1 MTRLRWTFLIVIAS
15 VAALAAAADI
25 RVTPLTREGRVL
37 VSFEMPS
44 GFSDE
49 MREAVHSGL
58 PTSFTYEVEL
68 RRGVSFWF
76 DRTITSATVSAEVQ
90 FDNLTRQHKLARLID
105 GRMEHNELTAD
116 EGAVAKYL
124 TTFERLSLFAT
135 TELEPNGEYY
145 IRVRAQTRPRV
156 GWSFLWP
163 WDRSAASGYA
173 KFTFIP

>member
-1 MTRLRWTFLIVIAS
+1 MTRVRVSILFVLASIV
-15 VAALAAAADI
+15 ALAAAEDI

-37 VSFEMPS
+37 VSFEMPA

-49 MREAVHSGL
+49 MRAAVHSGL
-58 PTSFTYEVEL
+58 PTTFTYDVEL

-76 DRTITSATVSAEVQ
+76 DRTITSAIVAAGVQ
-90 FDNLTRQHKLARLID
+90 YDNLTRQHKLSRAID
-105 GRMEHNELTAD
+105 GRMEDNGLTED
-116 EGAVAKYL
+116 ERQVATYL
-124 TTFERLSLFAT
+124 TSFERLPLFST
-135 TELEPNGEYY
+135 KELEPNSEYY

-156 GWSFLWP
+156 GWLFFWP